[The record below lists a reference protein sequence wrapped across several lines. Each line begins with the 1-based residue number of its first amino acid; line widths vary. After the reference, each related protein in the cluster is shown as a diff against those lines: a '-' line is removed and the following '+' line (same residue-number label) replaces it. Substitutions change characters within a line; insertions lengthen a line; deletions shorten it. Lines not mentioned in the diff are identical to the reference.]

1 MAGQG
6 LSGAGRRLN
15 KLKKVNQVYETHF
28 RVTPFFT
35 RDFFPLI
42 SQLEIKTFMEGEL
55 IFDFNSVPTHFYVI
69 KQGRIR
75 FDDYRV
81 FKQEKEKGI
90 KKDAQAKE
98 SHMTKVEGEWF
109 GFESF
114 VCGSYAAM
122 TQE

>member
-6 LSGAGRRLN
+6 PSGAGRRLN

-42 SQLEIKTFMEGEL
+42 NQLEIKTFMEGEL

-69 KQGRIR
+69 KQGRIQ

-81 FKQEKEKGI
+81 FK
-90 KKDAQAKE
+90 
-98 SHMTKVEGEWF
+98 
-109 GFESF
+109 
-114 VCGSYAAM
+114 
-122 TQE
+122 

>member
-1 MAGQG
+1 M
-6 LSGAGRRLN
+6 
-15 KLKKVNQVYETHF
+15 YETHF

-42 SQLEIKTFMEGEL
+42 NQLEIKTFMEGEL

-81 FKQEKEKGI
+81 FKQEKGKSN
-90 KKDAQAKE
+90 KKDPQAKE

-114 VCGSYAAM
+114 VCGSYATM